1 MFPEVFG
8 LTRQKLSARCLP
20 QQVSLWGGGYLVS
33 LHVLVCISQKQQIV
47 RGKKQETTFRF
58 IKFCA
63 YGQKIPVN
71 SDSSSQ
77 TQAKASSKQT
87 NKQKQFKLQN
97 EHRKFI
103 FLWRQKRKWQ
113 QPKASESEEAREKSP
128 HLPHGTTSSLAAPTC
143 FWAPGRGMACMGSS
157 RRAWGRG
164 HLIKMSSF
172 LIKKMFVKV

>member
-1 MFPEVFG
+1 MMFPEVFG

-20 QQVSLWGGGYLVS
+20 QQVSLWGGGVPGVPPCAS
-33 LHVLVCISQKQQIV
+33 VHFSETANSE
-47 RGKKQETTFRF
+47 GKKQETTFRF

-97 EHRKFI
+97 EHWKFI
-103 FLWRQKRKWQ
+103 FL
-113 QPKASESEEAREKSP
+113 
-128 HLPHGTTSSLAAPTC
+128 
-143 FWAPGRGMACMGSS
+143 
-157 RRAWGRG
+157 
-164 HLIKMSSF
+164 
-172 LIKKMFVKV
+172 